1 MVFRRKDLTQSLMLS
16 DELSKSALPKP
27 MLHEND
33 VQKVIE
39 LSRDFAVF
47 LNLLHRYDHSR
58 APKEN

>member
-1 MVFRRKDLTQSLMLS
+1 M
-16 DELSKSALPKP
+16 SKSALPKP

-39 LSRDFAVF
+39 LSRVFAV
-47 LNLLHRYDHSR
+47 LPNLLHSYDHSR